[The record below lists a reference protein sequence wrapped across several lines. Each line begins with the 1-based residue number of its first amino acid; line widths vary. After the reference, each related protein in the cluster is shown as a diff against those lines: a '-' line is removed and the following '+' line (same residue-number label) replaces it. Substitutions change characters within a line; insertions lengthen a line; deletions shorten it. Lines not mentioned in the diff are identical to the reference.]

1 MASTLLEQTREAHEA
16 IERLERF
23 IVSDFKTEAVTHK
36 ERLAQNHRVNRALD
50 EMASR
55 AKRLRATYEDA
66 DGARKEEIAALG
78 GGANVFAA
86 FYDRLRESREYHRA
100 YSGFHAADP
109 EQTLVAP
116 FRENVAIAFS
126 GEEANGRYLD
136 LHFAHRAFVNGAF
149 GRKCE
154 YISYLVDLGADGAF
168 ASSGGGKGGGDDADD
183 TKTNN
188 AMTPD
193 RAKKFTRAYGEYLDG
208 LLAYLGAFCLTLVP
222 IRSRRRGVTAALKA
236 AGLKAGGTATERA
249 ARLWSTRGRT
259 LADLDAK
266 LFNKGLRPASA
277 IDGAERAKREA
288 RAKDIARRE
297 HFIAALLEHLSQVL
311 DATKG
316 NVEKKATLSA
326 AELEAEAEED
336 DDFVEEEASDE
347 DEEVYNPLK
356 LPLGWDGKPIPY
368 WLYKLHGLNLEF
380 TCEICGNYSYWGRR
394 AFEQHFKQ
402 FRHVHGM
409 RCLGIPNTKAF
420 AEVTSIA
427 DALSLHKALD
437 SRKDGKWDRKTDEE
451 YEDADGNVY
460 NKKTY
465 EDLRKQGL
473 I

>member
-1 MASTLLEQTREAHEA
+1 M
-16 IERLERF
+16 
-23 IVSDFKTEAVTHK
+23 
-36 ERLAQNHRVNRALD
+36 
-50 EMASR
+50 
-55 AKRLRATYEDA
+55 
-66 DGARKEEIAALG
+66 
-78 GGANVFAA
+78 
-86 FYDRLRESREYHRA
+86 
-100 YSGFHAADP
+100 
-109 EQTLVAP
+109 
-116 FRENVAIAFS
+116 
-126 GEEANGRYLD
+126 
-136 LHFAHRAFVNGAF
+136 
-149 GRKCE
+149 
-154 YISYLVDLGADGAF
+154 
-168 ASSGGGKGGGDDADD
+168 
-183 TKTNN
+183 
-188 AMTPD
+188 
-193 RAKKFTRAYGEYLDG
+193 
-208 LLAYLGAFCLTLVP
+208 
-222 IRSRRRGVTAALKA
+222 TAALKA

-266 LFNKGLRPASA
+266 LFNKVLRPASA

-420 AEVTSIA
+420 AEVSEHDSTRFRFSLFRS
-427 DALSLHKALD
+427 LSLFICVARSRPATGHDGITHWALID
-437 SRKDGKWDRKTDEE
+437 S
-451 YEDADGNVY
+451 
-460 NKKTY
+460 
-465 EDLRKQGL
+465 
-473 I
+473 

>member
-208 LLAYLGAFCLTLVP
+208 C
-222 IRSRRRGVTAALKA
+222 SR
-236 AGLKAGGTATERA
+236 
-249 ARLWSTRGRT
+249 
-259 LADLDAK
+259 
-266 LFNKGLRPASA
+266 
-277 IDGAERAKREA
+277 I
-288 RAKDIARRE
+288 
-297 HFIAALLEHLSQVL
+297 
-311 DATKG
+311 
-316 NVEKKATLSA
+316 
-326 AELEAEAEED
+326 
-336 DDFVEEEASDE
+336 
-347 DEEVYNPLK
+347 
-356 LPLGWDGKPIPY
+356 
-368 WLYKLHGLNLEF
+368 
-380 TCEICGNYSYWGRR
+380 
-394 AFEQHFKQ
+394 
-402 FRHVHGM
+402 
-409 RCLGIPNTKAF
+409 
-420 AEVTSIA
+420 
-427 DALSLHKALD
+427 
-437 SRKDGKWDRKTDEE
+437 
-451 YEDADGNVY
+451 
-460 NKKTY
+460 
-465 EDLRKQGL
+465 
-473 I
+473 

>member
-1 MASTLLEQTREAHEA
+1 MIDHNARARRTPEASAPSSTRLPEVALGRRPRIAARRRVVVMASTLLEQTREAHEA

-193 RAKKFTRAYGEYLDG
+193 RAKKFTRAYGEYLDE

-222 IRSRRRGVTAALKA
+222 IRSRRRG
-236 AGLKAGGTATERA
+236 ERRSLRTLPGDSLRPPLVFNPDTPR
-249 ARLWSTRGRT
+249 RLSTPLLTPLNSTPTFACMDNYPQRTSTHGRGR
-259 LADLDAK
+259 
-266 LFNKGLRPASA
+266 
-277 IDGAERAKREA
+277 
-288 RAKDIARRE
+288 
-297 HFIAALLEHLSQVL
+297 
-311 DATKG
+311 
-316 NVEKKATLSA
+316 
-326 AELEAEAEED
+326 
-336 DDFVEEEASDE
+336 
-347 DEEVYNPLK
+347 
-356 LPLGWDGKPIPY
+356 
-368 WLYKLHGLNLEF
+368 
-380 TCEICGNYSYWGRR
+380 
-394 AFEQHFKQ
+394 
-402 FRHVHGM
+402 
-409 RCLGIPNTKAF
+409 
-420 AEVTSIA
+420 
-427 DALSLHKALD
+427 
-437 SRKDGKWDRKTDEE
+437 
-451 YEDADGNVY
+451 
-460 NKKTY
+460 
-465 EDLRKQGL
+465 
-473 I
+473 